1 MYHIH
6 QRSYWS
12 PGEMCVLKTCLLRKD
27 VKYYAV
33 KNILSQL
40 MSLQVISVVQANGKF
55 PQEGN
60 HKLDYITQ

>member
-1 MYHIH
+1 
-6 QRSYWS
+6 
-12 PGEMCVLKTCLLRKD
+12 MCVLKTCLLRKD